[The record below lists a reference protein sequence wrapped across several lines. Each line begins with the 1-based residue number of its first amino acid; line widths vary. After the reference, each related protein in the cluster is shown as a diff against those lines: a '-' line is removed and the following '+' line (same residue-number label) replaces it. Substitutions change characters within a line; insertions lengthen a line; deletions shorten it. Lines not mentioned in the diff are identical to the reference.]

1 MNRIKEVLEQKG
13 IKQIWLSE
21 QLGKSYNMVHSYAQN
36 KRQPSLE
43 DLYKIAEILNVEA
56 KELLIER
63 TKYKNVE

>member
-1 MNRIKEVLEQKG
+1 MNRIKKVLEQKG

-43 DLYKIAEILNVEA
+43 DLYKIAEILNVEV

-63 TKYKNVE
+63 TELNK